1 LLDVRLKST
10 RHARLT
16 LTLDASLRVDTPS
29 SFTQLT
35 TYRAAPTSAV
45 LINAGQT
52 PAPSTYSPARS
63 YTPTT
68 AAASAAASSYPSTPK
83 NYSPTMTSGTT
94 PTLATSNSATPSSG
108 LSTGAKAGIGVGVA
122 AGVCLFAALGW
133 IFFLMRKRYRERR
146 LQQPQ
151 QPQYGQGL
159 QYPQN
164 PPIPT
169 EGLHYP
175 QGPPMQGSHWPPYP
189 GGPTPYHDVPAMYVD
204 EMRGTKPLYSP
215 PASHQASPPAE
226 LSVDNERN
234 LHEMR
239 IPRDHRYSQ
248 SGG

>member
-1 LLDVRLKST
+1 MLDVRLKST

-45 LINAGQT
+45 LIDADQT

-68 AAASAAASSYPSTPK
+68 TASAAASSYPSTSK
-83 NYSPTMTSGTT
+83 NPTITSGTT
-94 PTLATSNSATPSSG
+94 PTLAASNSTTG

-133 IFFLMRKRYRERR
+133 IIFLMGKRHRDRR
-146 LQQPQ
+146 LQ
-151 QPQYGQGL
+151 QPQYGQG
-159 QYPQN
+159 P

-169 EGLHYP
+169 EGPQYP
-175 QGPPMQGSHWPPYP
+175 QGPPMQGSHWTPYP

-204 EMRGTKPLYSP
+204 ETRGMKPLYSS
-215 PASHQASPPAE
+215 ASHQASPPVE
-226 LSVDNERN
+226 LSIDNERSM
-234 LHEMR
+234 HEMGSDVSAVSSPTPAYTER
-239 IPRDHRYSQ
+239 PQI
-248 SGG
+248 